1 MSIAARG
8 RVRRTRWGEI
18 AERDLPPLHWW
29 ALMVRVSKVRP
40 GSIAEELE
48 IVPGTELLSV
58 NGRELRDFLDWEFL
72 AADEELLLEARLPS
86 GEDVVYEIER
96 PEGEAIGV
104 ELAPPTVRRCAN
116 RCEFCFIEGLPQG
129 LRKNLYVR
137 DDDYR
142 LSFAY
147 GNFATLSNVKER
159 DIERILEYRLSPL
172 YVSVHAT
179 PWEARKVL
187 LNNPRVPDIVAQL
200 TRLADGGI
208 QFHCQMVIVPGL
220 NDGTVLEQSLTD
232 LWSLGDAVL
241 SVAIV
246 PVGLTQFSH
255 LYTGAPM
262 DAGRAST
269 LLAVTDRWSA
279 RARLERGGPW
289 VFGSD
294 ELYLLAGRPLPS
306 AEHYGDFAQ
315 IENGVGA
322 VTSLRDRVRAG
333 LTALPDL
340 TGRRIGVVTGVS
352 MAPLMPELLNQLAN
366 ASGAAFELIRVENSL
381 FGPTTTTAGLLVGAD
396 MRRALADRH
405 DLDLALIPA
414 ESINEDGVFL
424 DEDSFIAVREAMPMP
439 VYPSYDFIDVLSAEE
454 GAPRARTRKDH
465 VAA

>member
-1 MSIAARG
+1 
-8 RVRRTRWGEI
+8 
-18 AERDLPPLHWW
+18 
-29 ALMVRVSKVRP
+29 MVRVSKVRA
-40 GSIAEELE
+40 GSIAEELD

-72 AADEELLLEARLPS
+72 AADDDLVLEARLPS
-86 GEDVVYEIER
+86 GEEVVYEIER

-104 ELAPPTVRRCAN
+104 ELVPPTVRRCAN
-116 RCEFCFIEGLPQG
+116 RCEFCFIEGLPPG

-200 TRLADGGI
+200 TRLAAGGI
-208 QFHCQMVIVPGL
+208 QFHCQMVVVPGL
-220 NDGTVLEQSLTD
+220 NDGDVLEQSLTD
-232 LWSLGDAVL
+232 LWALGDAIM
-241 SVAIV
+241 SVAVV

-255 LYTGAPM
+255 LYTGTPM
-262 DAGRAST
+262 DATRAAA
-269 LLAVTDRWSA
+269 LLEVTARWSA
-279 RARLERGGPW
+279 RAQRERGETW

-294 ELYLLAGRPLPS
+294 ELYLLAGHSLPD
-306 AEHYGDFAQ
+306 AAHYGDFSQ
-315 IENGVGA
+315 IENGVGS
-322 VTSLRDRVRAG
+322 VTALRDRVRAG
-333 LTALPDL
+333 LTSLPRL

-352 MAPLMPELLNQLAN
+352 MAPLMPELIAQLTAQT
-366 ASGAAFELIRVENSL
+366 GAQFELIRVENSL

-396 MRRALADRH
+396 MRRALADRY

-414 ESINEDGVFL
+414 ESINDNGIFL
-424 DEDSFIAVREAMPMP
+424 DEQSFIDVREALPMP
-439 VYPSYDFIDVLSAEE
+439 VYPSYDFIDVLAGEDGE
-454 GAPRARTRKDH
+454 RTGRARTQDGD
-465 VAA
+465 AAA